1 VTDAGAFGPTIAPG
15 SYVSLFGT
23 NLVDANYLANST
35 GDIVDATLTNGRLP
49 LTWDGVTVSFDAPAT
64 GSLPAISV
72 PGYVYFVSTGQVNIY
87 APWELENYPSAQM
100 KVTSEY
106 GAIRSSVVTVPISN
120 YVPAFLMYNSGS
132 VFIAD
137 AVDGV
142 NCPAPYIIGTAC
154 PATRGALVSFYVNG
168 LGPVTN
174 QPASGDTALVSP
186 LSHTTTLPVV
196 MIGGQQATV
205 QFAGL
210 APPYVGLYQVN
221 AYIPTGIGT
230 GNQPIT
236 IAIGGK
242 TSPGSITSGSTTYN
256 IVLPVK

>member
-1 VTDAGAFGPTIAPG
+1 M
-15 SYVSLFGT
+15 
-23 NLVDANYLANST
+23 VDPYFLSNPS
-35 GDIVDATLTNGRLP
+35 GDSADTTFTNGRLP
-49 LTWDGVTVSFDAPAT
+49 LTWDAVTVSFDAAAS

-72 PGYVYFVSTGQVNIY
+72 PGYVYFVSPTQVNVY
-87 APWELENYPSAQM
+87 VPWELENYPSAQA
-100 KVTSEY
+100 KVTLTGESLPM
-106 GAIRSSVVTVPISN
+106 RSNVVTVPLNN
-120 YVPAFLMYNSGS
+120 YTPAFLMYNSGS

-154 PATRGALVSFYVNG
+154 PATRGALVQFYVNG

-174 QPASGDTALVSP
+174 QPASGDTAPSDLAH
-186 LSHTTTLPVV
+186 LAQTTTTPVV
-196 MIGGQQATV
+196 TIGGQKAQV

-210 APPYVGLYQVN
+210 APGFVGLYQVN

-242 TSPGSITSGSTTYN
+242 TSPSSISGGGVTYN